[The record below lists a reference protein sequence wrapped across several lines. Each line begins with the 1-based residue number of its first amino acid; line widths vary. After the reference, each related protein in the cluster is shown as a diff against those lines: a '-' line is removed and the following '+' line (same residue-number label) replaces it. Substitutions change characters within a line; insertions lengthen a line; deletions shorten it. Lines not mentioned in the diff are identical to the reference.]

1 MNHVEGIVDGLVCE
15 VLLYEQ
21 CMKTDLQ
28 GEKFMSTIVAVL
40 VDSRV
45 NEPDLAALELSQPSS
60 LLSQVKSIV
69 HLRAFEELTEDH
81 LSFICV

>member
-1 MNHVEGIVDGLVCE
+1 
-15 VLLYEQ
+15 
-21 CMKTDLQ
+21 MKTDLQ
-28 GEKFMSTIVAVL
+28 GEKFRSTIVAVL

-45 NEPDLAALELSQPSS
+45 NVPDLAALELSQPSS

-69 HLRAFEELTEDH
+69 HLRAFEELREDH

>member
-28 GEKFMSTIVAVL
+28 GEKFMSTVL
-40 VDSRV
+40 VDSRGLIWQ
-45 NEPDLAALELSQPSS
+45 PYELSQPGS

-69 HLRAFEELTEDH
+69 HLRAFEELREDH
-81 LSFICV
+81 LSFIWV

>member
-1 MNHVEGIVDGLVCE
+1 
-15 VLLYEQ
+15 
-21 CMKTDLQ
+21 MKTDLQ

-45 NEPDLAALELSQPSS
+45 NVPDLAALELSQPSS

-69 HLRAFEELTEDH
+69 HLRAFEELREDH